1 MGNNLIIR
9 KGDNK
14 KSYDLGFY
22 TNIANISP
30 DATQVAYNNIDGRMF
45 IIDLTT
51 GKSSLI
57 DVLDGYNGVWS
68 PDGTKLAI
76 HTIDGNLS
84 VLDCSNNKIHQLGK
98 GLSASWANNSTELI
112 YTSIDS
118 PKEMV
123 VTGSSIKKVTFDGS
137 KRMTLFH
144 LRTTCLPMQ
153 SLHPTTNC
161 WFLIQQA

>member
-57 DVLDGYNGVWS
+57 DVLDGY
-68 PDGTKLAI
+68 
-76 HTIDGNLS
+76 
-84 VLDCSNNKIHQLGK
+84 
-98 GLSASWANNSTELI
+98 
-112 YTSIDS
+112 
-118 PKEMV
+118 KEY
-123 VTGSSIKKVTFDGS
+123 G
-137 KRMTLFH
+137 
-144 LRTTCLPMQ
+144 LPMEQ
-153 SLHPTTNC
+153 SWQYTP
-161 WFLIQQA
+161 